1 MTSTVL
7 SERKNGVR
15 ILTLNRPERLNA
27 ISVDLV
33 EDLCAALSDALADQ
47 TSRVILFKGAGRAF
61 CSGDDLKDFG
71 NQSGSEAAARRF
83 LTNLQDVSR
92 LIVLGEK
99 VVIGAVHGWAVGG
112 GFEWLVNCDIV
123 LMADGTRCFFPETQ
137 FGMVV
142 TGGVTALLPRV
153 VGEQRARAL
162 MLSGER
168 IDAGKAHSLGL
179 AWRVMPED
187 RLFSEAQSYAER
199 LSEMP
204 ARGLTD
210 TKRLSRRIDREAFE
224 TALKLEAEAVLEAF
238 LDPSTASRMVKTK
251 E

>member
-1 MTSTVL
+1 MTTVL
-7 SERKNGVR
+7 SEGRNGVR
-15 ILTLNRPERLNA
+15 TLTLNRPERLNA

-33 EDLCAALSDALADQ
+33 EDLCVALSDALADQ
-47 TSRVILFKGAGRAF
+47 PTRIIILRGAGRAF

-71 NQSGSEAAARRF
+71 NQSRSETVARKF
-83 LTNLQDVSR
+83 LEDLQEVSR

-112 GFEWLVNCDIV
+112 GFEWLVNCDV
-123 LMADGTRCFFPETQ
+123 VFMAEGTRCFFPETQ

-142 TGGVTALLPRV
+142 TGGVTALLPRI

-168 IDAGKAHSLGL
+168 IDAATAHAIGL
-179 AWRVMPED
+179 AWRLVPED
-187 RLFSEAQSYAER
+187 KLFDEAQSFAER

-204 ARGLTD
+204 TRGLTD
-210 TKRLSRRIDREAFE
+210 TKRLSRGIDREAFAR
-224 TALKLEAEAVLEAF
+224 ALTLEAEAVLGAF
-238 LDPSTASRMVKTK
+238 LDPGTAPRMVKTK
-251 E
+251 EQ

>member
-7 SERKNGVR
+7 SEQFNGVR
-15 ILTLNRPERLNA
+15 TLTLNRPDRLNA
-27 ISVDLV
+27 ISVGLV
-33 EDLCAALSDALADQ
+33 EDLCVALSDALADQ
-47 TSRVILFKGAGRAF
+47 STRIIVLRGAGRAF

-71 NQSGSEAAARRF
+71 NQSRSDAAARKF
-83 LTNLQDVSR
+83 LENLQEVSR

-112 GFEWLVNCDIV
+112 GFEWLVNCDV
-123 LMADGTRCFFPETQ
+123 VFMAEGTRCFFPETQ

-142 TGGVTALLPRV
+142 TGGVTALLPRI

-168 IDAGKAHSLGL
+168 IDSTRAHAMGL
-179 AWRVMPED
+179 AWRVVPEHK
-187 RLFSEAQSYAER
+187 LFHEVQSFAER
-199 LSEMP
+199 LAEMP
-204 ARGLTD
+204 KRGLAD
-210 TKRLSRRIDREAFE
+210 TKRLSRLIDREAFE
-224 TALKLEAEAVLEAF
+224 FALKLEAEAVLEAF
-238 LDPSTASRMVKTK
+238 LDPQTAPRMVKTK